1 MITKTA
7 RQSSKQQNERHA
19 AILRELLKQPSNKKC
34 ADCKRN
40 DPRWASW
47 NLGIFICIRCSGVH
61 RSMGTHISKVKSV
74 DLDTWTPEQIENMKK
89 WGNYK
94 ANLYWE
100 ATLTDRDKFQENNFE
115 RWIRSKYEFKRF
127 VKSNDLPDPDTLPNE
142 NGESKVSTSTSKQ
155 SAKPL
160 VSTEEVQGVFSTS
173 NNTKKPSNN
182 ASSSNQDIF
191 LFQDFTSSSSAN
203 NNNSSSTIDAFN
215 NTSSSTAK
223 PAASSNQQN
232 KADSLKSSILSLYN
246 TSSSTTTNTNFGQ
259 FGNTTSMNPS
269 TGMPLA
275 FQASPMQPQSS
286 SSGFSTPMQPQ
297 SSGFGSGFN
306 TPMQPQSSGFG
317 SGFNTPM
324 QPQSSGFNTPMQPQ
338 SSGFGSTMQ
347 PQSSGFGSGF
357 NTPMQPQSSGFGST
371 MQPSNGGFGNTM
383 QAQSTMQPSKPKHDP
398 FDFISLSSFSNN
410 TNATK
415 TTNNPTAT
423 TNNNNANDDFADFQT
438 ASTGNS
444 NWANF

>member
-1 MITKTA
+1 MSTRTA
-7 RQSSKQQNERHA
+7 RSSKLQNERHA
-19 AILRELLKQPSNKKC
+19 AILRELLKQPSNRKC

-74 DLDTWTPEQIENMKK
+74 DLDTWTPDQIENMKK

-100 ATLTDRDKFQENNFE
+100 ANMTERDKFQENNFE

-127 VKSNDLPDPDTLPNE
+127 VKSDEIPDPDTLPNE
-142 NGESKVSTSTSKQ
+142 NGESAKVTTTSSTKQ

-173 NNTKKPSNN
+173 SSSKKPSNNNN
-182 ASSSNQDIF
+182 ASSSNDIF
-191 LFQDFTSSSSAN
+191 LFQDFAAPPNSSSSN
-203 NNNSSSTIDAFN
+203 NNQTNATATAAAKVSN
-215 NTSSSTAK
+215 N
-223 PAASSNQQN
+223 SNQQN
-232 KADSLKSSILSLYN
+232 KNDFKNSILSLYN
-246 TSSSTTTNTNFGQ
+246 TSSPSSKPANTNNSFAQ
-259 FGNTTSMNPS
+259 FGNATTMNPA

-286 SSGFSTPMQPQ
+286 G
-297 SSGFGSGFN
+297 GFGS
-306 TPMQPQSSGFG
+306 PI
-317 SGFNTPM
+317 
-324 QPQSSGFNTPMQPQ
+324 QPQ

-347 PQSSGFGSGF
+347 PTMGFG
-357 NTPMQPQSSGFGST
+357 NMMQPQSSGFGST
-371 MQPSNGGFGNTM
+371 MQPSNGFGNSM
-383 QAQSTMQPSKPKHDP
+383 NNSGFSNTMQPSKPAAPKHDP
-398 FDFISLSSFSNN
+398 FDFISLSSLTN
-410 TNATK
+410 NATK
-415 TTNNPTAT
+415 TTNKPTT
-423 TNNNNANDDFADFQT
+423 TTNNNANDDFSDFQT
-438 ASTGNS
+438 ASSGNS

>member
-1 MITKTA
+1 MSTRTA
-7 RQSSKQQNERHA
+7 RSSKQQNERHA
-19 AILRELLKQPSNKKC
+19 AILRELLKQPSNRKC

-74 DLDTWTPEQIENMKK
+74 DLDTWTPEQIENMKR

-100 ATLTDRDKFQENNFE
+100 ANLTENNQFQENNFE

-142 NGESKVSTSTSKQ
+142 NGEVKVSSSSTTK

-173 NNTKKPSNN
+173 KKSSNAN
-182 ASSSNQDIF
+182 EGSSSSNNQDIF
-191 LFQDFTSSSSAN
+191 LFQDFSGPSSTNNSNNDTFNIFANSSTNTN
-203 NNNSSSTIDAFN
+203 NNNINSAPKVSN
-215 NTSSSTAK
+215 NTNQ
-223 PAASSNQQN
+223 SNN
-232 KADSLKSSILSLYN
+232 LKNTILSLYN
-246 TSSSTTTNTNFGQ
+246 TSSSTAKPANTTNNFAQ
-259 FGNTTSMNPS
+259 FGGSSTMNPS
-269 TGMPLA
+269 NNMSFG
-275 FQASPMQPQSS
+275 FQ
-286 SSGFSTPMQPQ
+286 ST
-297 SSGFGSGFN
+297 S
-306 TPMQPQSSGFG
+306 
-317 SGFNTPM
+317 
-324 QPQSSGFNTPMQPQ
+324 PMQPQ

-347 PQSSGFGSGF
+347 PQSSNGFGSTMQPMGF
-357 NTPMQPQSSGFGST
+357 NNMMQPQSSGFGS
-371 MQPSNGGFGNTM
+371 
-383 QAQSTMQPSKPKHDP
+383 STMQPQSSNGFGFNNTMNTMNSMQPSKPAAPKHDP

-410 TNATK
+410 NSKPA
-415 TTNNPTAT
+415 TNN
-423 TNNNNANDDFADFQT
+423 NNNINNNANDDFADFQT

>member
-1 MITKTA
+1 MSTRTA
-7 RQSSKQQNERHA
+7 RSSKQQNERHA

-100 ATLTDRDKFQENNFE
+100 ATLTERDKFQENNFE
-115 RWIRSKYEFKRF
+115 RWIRAKYEFKRF
-127 VKSNDLPDPDTLPNE
+127 VKSNDIPDPDTLPNE
-142 NGESKVSTSTSKQ
+142 NGESKVSTSSSKQ

-173 NNTKKPSNN
+173 NSSKKPASNN
-182 ASSSNQDIF
+182 AATSSSNDIF
-191 LFQDFTSSSSAN
+191 LFSDFNGPTSSSTSSN
-203 NNNSSSTIDAFN
+203 NNNTINAFN
-215 NTSSSTAK
+215 NTASST
-223 PAASSNQQN
+223 STTNNTNQQQNN
-232 KADSLKSSILSLYN
+232 KVDFKNSILSLYN
-246 TSSSTTTNTNFGQ
+246 TPSSTTTNQTNNFAQ

-269 TGMPLA
+269 TGMPLS
-275 FQASPMQPQSS
+275 FQASPIQPQP
-286 SSGFSTPMQPQ
+286 T
-297 SSGFGSGFN
+297 N
-306 TPMQPQSSGFG
+306 
-317 SGFNTPM
+317 
-324 QPQSSGFNTPMQPQ
+324 
-338 SSGFGSTMQ
+338 GFGSTMQ
-347 PQSSGFGSGF
+347 PQSSNGFGSTMQPQSSNGFGSTMQPMGF
-357 NTPMQPQSSGFGST
+357 NNMMQPQSSGFGST
-371 MQPSNGGFGNTM
+371 MQPSGGFGNTM
-383 QAQSTMQPSKPKHDP
+383 NSGFNSTMQPNKPAAPKHDP

-410 TNATK
+410 ATK
-415 TTNNPTAT
+415 TTATPTAT
-423 TNNNNANDDFADFQT
+423 TNNKNNNDDFADFQT

>member
-1 MITKTA
+1 MSTRA
-7 RQSSKQQNERHA
+7 ERASKRQNERHA

-74 DLDTWTPEQIENMKK
+74 DLDTWTPDQIENMKK

-100 ATLTDRDKFQENNFE
+100 ATLTDKDKFQENNFE
-115 RWIRSKYEFKRF
+115 RWIRAKYEMKRF
-127 VKSNDLPDPDTLPNE
+127 VKSNDIPDPDTLPNE

-173 NNTKKPSNN
+173 SSKKPSNTS
-182 ASSSNQDIF
+182 ASNSNQDIF
-191 LFQDFTSSSSAN
+191 LFQDFANSTS
-203 NNNSSSTIDAFN
+203 NNNSSSSSLNAAFTN
-215 NTSSSTAK
+215 TTTTSSPAK
-223 PAASSNQQN
+223 PANTN
-232 KADSLKSSILSLYN
+232 ESLKSSILSLYN
-246 TSSSTTTNTNFGQ
+246 TPSPKPSRPATNNFPS

-275 FQASPMQPQSS
+275 FQASPMQSGSFGSPMQPSNTGTFGSPMQPMQSNTMGLNSMMQPQSTGFGS
-286 SSGFSTPMQPQ
+286 PMQPSNNSGFSNTSSGFS
-297 SSGFGSGFN
+297 
-306 TPMQPQSSGFG
+306 
-317 SGFNTPM
+317 
-324 QPQSSGFNTPMQPQ
+324 
-338 SSGFGSTMQ
+338 
-347 PQSSGFGSGF
+347 
-357 NTPMQPQSSGFGST
+357 
-371 MQPSNGGFGNTM
+371 
-383 QAQSTMQPSKPKHDP
+383 STMQPSKPAPKHDP
-398 FDFISLSSFSNN
+398 FDFISISSFSNN
-410 TNATK
+410 PTK
-415 TTNNPTAT
+415 TTNNPTTT
-423 TNNNNANDDFADFQT
+423 TNNKNNNANDDFADFQT
-438 ASTGNS
+438 ASNGNS

>member
-1 MITKTA
+1 MSTRTA
-7 RQSSKQQNERHA
+7 RQSAKQQNERHA

-100 ATLTDRDKFQENNFE
+100 ATLTERDKFQENNFE

-127 VKSNDLPDPDTLPNE
+127 VKSNDIPDPDTLPNE
-142 NGESKVSTSTSKQ
+142 NGESNVSTSTSKQ

-160 VSTEEVQGVFSTS
+160 VSTEEVQGVFSTT
-173 NNTKKPSNN
+173 NTKKPSNN
-182 ASSSNQDIF
+182 TNSNSNQDIF
-191 LFQDFTSSSSAN
+191 LFQDFAASSNNNKPSSS
-203 NNNSSSTIDAFN
+203 IDAFN
-215 NTSSSTAK
+215 NTSSTTAK
-223 PAASSNQQN
+223 PSTNSNKQN
-232 KADSLKSSILSLYN
+232 DFKSSILSLYN
-246 TSSSTTTNTNFGQ
+246 TSTPSNANSNFGNI
-259 FGNTTSMNPS
+259 GNTTSMNPS
-269 TGMPLA
+269 TGLPLA
-275 FQASPMQPQSS
+275 FQASPMQPQA
-286 SSGFSTPMQPQ
+286 
-297 SSGFGSGFN
+297 
-306 TPMQPQSSGFG
+306 
-317 SGFNTPM
+317 
-324 QPQSSGFNTPMQPQ
+324 
-338 SSGFGSTMQ
+338 SGFGSTMQ
-347 PQSSGFGSGF
+347 PQSSGFGS
-357 NTPMQPQSSGFGST
+357 PIKPQSSGFGGTMGFSNMMQSQSSGFGAT

-383 QAQSTMQPSKPKHDP
+383 QPSNGGFGNTMQPQSTMQPSKPAAPKHDP

-410 TNATK
+410 NTNATK
-415 TTNNPTAT
+415 TTNNPTST
-423 TNNNNANDDFADFQT
+423 SNFNNNNANDDFADFQT
-438 ASTGNS
+438 ASSGNS

>member
-1 MITKTA
+1 MSTRTA
-7 RQSSKQQNERHA
+7 RSSKSQNERHA

-100 ATLTDRDKFQENNFE
+100 ATLTERDKFQENNFE

-127 VKSNDLPDPDTLPNE
+127 VKSNDIPDPDTLPNE
-142 NGESKVSTSTSKQ
+142 NGESKVSSSTSKQ

-173 NNTKKPSNN
+173 NSKPTNN
-182 ASSSNQDIF
+182 AASSSSNQGIL
-191 LFQDFTSSSSAN
+191 LFGYFSGSSSSAN
-203 NNNSSSTIDAFN
+203 NNNVNTIDAFN
-215 NTSSSTAK
+215 NSNSGNAKTS
-223 PAASSNQQN
+223 NN
-232 KADSLKSSILSLYN
+232 KNESLKSSILSLYN
-246 TSSSTTTNTNFGQ
+246 SPKPSQPVNNNFAQ
-259 FGNTTSMNPS
+259 FGNTSSVNPN
-269 TGMPLA
+269 TGLPLA
-275 FQASPMQPQSS
+275 FQASPMQPHSP
-286 SSGFSTPMQPQ
+286 GFGSTMQPQ
-297 SSGFGSGFN
+297 SPSFSA
-306 TPMQPQSSGFG
+306 TMK
-317 SGFNTPM
+317 
-324 QPQSSGFNTPMQPQ
+324 PQ

-347 PQSSGFGSGF
+347 PQSSGFGS
-357 NTPMQPQSSGFGST
+357 TMQPQSSNFGFGSNT
-371 MQPSNGGFGNTM
+371 MNFNGMMQPQSPGFGNISGFNQPM
-383 QAQSTMQPSKPKHDP
+383 SSNSSGFSSTMQPSKPAAPKHDP

-410 TNATK
+410 ATK
-415 TTNNPTAT
+415 TTNKPTAT
-423 TNNNNANDDFADFQT
+423 TNNNNNNDEFADFQT
-438 ASTGNS
+438 ASTTGNS

>member
-1 MITKTA
+1 MSTRTA
-7 RQSSKQQNERHA
+7 RSSKQQNERHA

-100 ATLTDRDKFQENNFE
+100 ATLTERDKFQENNFE
-115 RWIRSKYEFKRF
+115 RWIRSKYEMKRF
-127 VKSNDLPDPDTLPNE
+127 VKSNDIPDPDTLPNE
-142 NGESKVSTSTSKQ
+142 NGESKVSTSTTKQ

-173 NNTKKPSNN
+173 NSSKKSSNN
-182 ASSSNQDIF
+182 NATASSSNDIF
-191 LFQDFTSSSSAN
+191 LFSDFTEATTN
-203 NNNSSSTIDAFN
+203 NNNNNNNTKNTINAFN
-215 NTSSSTAK
+215 NANNTSKNNSS
-223 PAASSNQQN
+223 QQN
-232 KADSLKSSILSLYN
+232 KTDFKNSILSLYN
-246 TSSSTTTNTNFGQ
+246 TPSSTNVNQNNSFAQ
-259 FGNTTSMNPS
+259 FSNNNSPMNSS

-286 SSGFSTPMQPQ
+286 
-297 SSGFGSGFN
+297 N
-306 TPMQPQSSGFG
+306 
-317 SGFNTPM
+317 
-324 QPQSSGFNTPMQPQ
+324 
-338 SSGFGSTMQ
+338 GFGSTMQ
-347 PQSSGFGSGF
+347 PTMGF
-357 NTPMQPQSSGFGST
+357 NNM
-371 MQPSNGGFGNTM
+371 MQPSSGFGNTM
-383 QAQSTMQPSKPKHDP
+383 NSGFNSPMQPSKPAAQKHDP
-398 FDFISLSSFSNN
+398 FDFISLSSFTNN
-410 TNATK
+410 TTK
-415 TTNNPTAT
+415 TTATPTAT
-423 TNNNNANDDFADFQT
+423 TNNNNNDANDDFADFQT